1 MTKWRLSLATLGIGA
16 LVLLGLELSAQAA
29 GPTRPLRPRFHI
41 DRYGRLIED
50 VCAETFAGQK
60 RCYAHRILHGD
71 KASLVQAARKPRPA
85 GPGSGTANDPNCQPE
100 GFGGGGNSPPQ
111 GSMTPTDVIA
121 AYDIP
126 SSSSAKGKIVALIEL
141 PSVNAFADVNSY
153 RQAFNIPQL
162 PACPTDSNGVPTPNG
177 TACFARVGED
187 GTVNSVGNVDCP
199 GWAGETGL
207 DMDMVSAACP
217 DCSIVLVEANVTNDL
232 SQMNKVA
239 ATTLKPAAVSNSWGG
254 PEQGPGQDDQTPFDN
269 STTLELVASG
279 DEGYMDE
286 DDNNGQIAGSDFP
299 SSSPYVIAVGGTTL
313 TGGMGTAYSVV
324 VWNDDAAIRPGA
336 GAGGSGCS
344 VEFGM
349 PSYQSKSGFNFGSCP
364 SNRASVDMAAAA
376 EFNPPGQG
384 PDGSE
389 GGIAEFDSD
398 DQGWNAE
405 VGTSAACPMVAAI
418 MTRIGLAGKDNHDLF
433 YKNISS
439 FHDITMGTNDNDNLC
454 SDVMCTAGTGW
465 DGPSGLG
472 TPDGTKLAKLAP
484 KPASPPTPDAGAG
497 GDADADDA
505 ATPEG
510 NEDGG
515 AAGPSSGSGSGGG
528 TGNFGG
534 GGSGGGG
541 GQGGGGTPDD
551 DNSGGFQGA
560 PAGGV
565 GMVAQPGGGGH
576 GSSGCSISRRGSDAP
591 DWLSVGLAGMGLAA
605 FASRLRRPR
614 RRTGRAD
621 THHAA

>member
-1 MTKWRLSLATLGIGA
+1 MSKWRLSLSALGIGA
-16 LVLLGLELSAQAA
+16 LVLLGSELTAHAA
-29 GPTRPLRPRFHI
+29 GPTRPLRPRFHV

-71 KASLVQAARKPRPA
+71 KATLVQAAKPRPA

-100 GFGGGGNSPPQ
+100 GYGGGGGNSPPQ
-111 GSMTPTDVIA
+111 GTMTPTDVLA
-121 AYDIP
+121 AYNIP
-126 SSSSAKGKIVALIEL
+126 SSTSAGGKIVALIEL
-141 PSVNAFADVNSY
+141 PSVNAFADVNAY

-162 PACPTDSNGVPTPNG
+162 PACPTDSNGIPTPNG

-187 GTVNSVGNVDCP
+187 GTVNSAGTVDCP

-239 ATTLKPAAVSNSWGG
+239 ATKLKPAAVSNSWGG
-254 PEQGPGQDDQTPFDN
+254 PENGPGQDDQTPFDN
-269 STTLELVASG
+269 PTTLTLVASG

-299 SSSPYVIAVGGTTL
+299 SSSPYVVAVGGTTL
-313 TGGMGTAYSVV
+313 TGGMGTSYSEV
-324 VWNDDAAIRPGA
+324 VWNDDAAIMPGA

-349 PSYQSKSGFNFGSCP
+349 PSYQSGSGFNFGSCP
-364 SNRASVDMAAAA
+364 NNRASVDMAAAA

-389 GGIAEFDSD
+389 GGIAEFDAD
-398 DQGWNAE
+398 DNGWNAE

-439 FHDITMGTNDNDNLC
+439 FHDITSGTNDNDGLC
-454 SDVMCTAGTGW
+454 DDVMCTAGTGW

-484 KPASPPTPDAGAG
+484 KPTPAPTPDAGAP
-497 GDADADDA
+497 DADGDDA
-505 ATPEG
+505 TTPS
-510 NEDGG
+510 NSDGG
-515 AAGPSSGSGSGGG
+515 LVGPSSGSGSGTGGYGGGGG
-528 TGNFGG
+528 TQGG
-534 GGSGGGG
+534 GGSSTSDDDSDGFQGTSPGGVGMIAQ
-541 GQGGGGTPDD
+541 QGGGGHK
-551 DNSGGFQGA
+551 S
-560 PAGGV
+560 
-565 GMVAQPGGGGH
+565 
-576 GSSGCSISRRGSDAP
+576 SSGCSISQRAPGAP

-605 FASRLRRPR
+605 FASRIR
-614 RRTGRAD
+614 RRRR
-621 THHAA
+621 